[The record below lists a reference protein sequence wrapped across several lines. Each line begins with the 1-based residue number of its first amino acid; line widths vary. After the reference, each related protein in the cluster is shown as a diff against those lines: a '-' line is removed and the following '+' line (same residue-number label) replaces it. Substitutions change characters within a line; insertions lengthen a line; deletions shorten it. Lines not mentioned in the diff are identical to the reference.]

1 LGLSSNRRHLGT
13 VECNFP
19 TVRAAMPLS
28 PGNAT
33 SVDHEGAS
41 RFLVER
47 LIGQAAEPAALAA
60 IGEDS

>member
-1 LGLSSNRRHLGT
+1 MQLS
-13 VECNFP
+13 NFP
-19 TVRAAMPLS
+19 TVRAAMPLG

-41 RFLVER
+41 RFLFER

-60 IGEDS
+60 ICEDS